1 MISSKHRASYE
12 DAAAQQELAEVIGAE
27 AAGLLAHGT
36 RQHQVD
42 LRSATMIS
50 AATR

>member
-1 MISSKHRASYE
+1 MGATYE
-12 DAAAQQELAEVIGAE
+12 DAAAQQELAEVVGAE

-42 LRSATMIS
+42 LRSATMVS